1 MMNKMMKVLAT
12 DGTSPEGVAC
22 IKSCAQLDIKP
33 ALKPEELLAI
43 IGDYEGLIVR
53 SASQV
58 TAQVIEAGKKL
69 MVIGR
74 AGVGIDNI
82 DVNAATQ
89 RGIIVVNSPTG
100 NTIAAAEHTIGL
112 MMSLARHIPQANAS
126 LKAGQWLKSKYTG
139 IEVRNK
145 TIGIIGLGNIGSA
158 VARRC
163 QGLEMKVI
171 AFDPFVSAERA
182 KQLMVTMVSLEELFK
197 TSDFITI
204 HTPLNATT
212 KGLITEKEIALMKP
226 SVRII
231 NCARGGL
238 IDEELLAKVITE
250 KKIAGAAIDVFSK
263 EPTTESPLFSK
274 DNVVVTPHL
283 GASTAEAQ
291 VTAAKDVAEQIVD
304 VLNGR
309 PARYAVNIPFV
320 TAETFAVLSP
330 FMKTVSVAGALLSQ
344 LADGPITNLHI
355 KFDGEL
361 ANYDTTIL
369 KASMLN
375 GLLET
380 ISNERV
386 NLVNANVVANRRGI
400 TVVEEKNAACE
411 NYTSMVTL
419 VATTPKGT
427 TAVAA
432 TVLRGEPHI
441 VRVNDYWVDIVPSG
455 GYFLFSDHLD
465 RPGIIGAVGNITG
478 TANININSMN
488 VSRLKPRG
496 QALMVLALDEP
507 LSEKVLKQIKAVPDI
522 ADAKLVKL

>member
-1 MMNKMMKVLAT
+1 
-12 DGTSPEGVAC
+12 
-22 IKSCAQLDIKP
+22 
-33 ALKPEELLAI
+33 LLAI

-419 VATTPKGT
+419 VATTPQGT

>member
-1 MMNKMMKVLAT
+1 
-12 DGTSPEGVAC
+12 
-22 IKSCAQLDIKP
+22 
-33 ALKPEELLAI
+33 
-43 IGDYEGLIVR
+43 
-53 SASQV
+53 
-58 TAQVIEAGKKL
+58 

-375 GLLET
+375 GLLEA

-478 TANININSMN
+478 AANININSMN

-496 QALMVLALDEP
+496 QALMILALDEP
-507 LSEKVLKQIKAVPDI
+507 LPEKVLKQIKAVPDI

>member
-1 MMNKMMKVLAT
+1 MFKVLAT

-22 IKSCAQLDIKP
+22 IKECAQLDIKP

-43 IGDYEGLIVR
+43 IGDYEALIVR

-58 TAQVIEAGKKL
+58 NAQVIEAGKKL

-126 LKAGQWLKSKYTG
+126 LKGGQWLKSKYTG

-145 TIGIIGLGNIGSA
+145 TIGIIGLGNIGTA
-158 VARRC
+158 VARRA
-163 QGLEMKVI
+163 QGMEMKVI
-171 AFDPFVSAERA
+171 GYDPFISAERA
-182 KQLMVTMVSLEELFK
+182 KQLQVTLVSLEELFK
-197 TSDFITI
+197 QSDFITI

-212 KGLITEKEIALMKP
+212 KGIITEKEIALMKP

-238 IDEELLAKVITE
+238 IDEELLAKAITE
-250 KKIAGAAIDVFSK
+250 KKIAGAALDVFSK
-263 EPTTESPLFSK
+263 EPTTESPLFGK
-274 DNVVVTPHL
+274 DNVIVTPHL

-291 VTAAKDVAEQIVD
+291 ITAARDVAEQIVD

-320 TAETFAVLSP
+320 ASEVFAVLSP
-330 FMKTVSVAGALLSQ
+330 FMKTALVAGTLLSQ
-344 LADGPITNLHI
+344 LVEGQIKAIHI
-355 KFDGEL
+355 KYDGEI
-361 ANYDTTIL
+361 ANYDTAIL
-369 KASMLN
+369 KASVLN
-375 GLLET
+375 GLLEAIT
-380 ISNERV
+380 EEHV

-400 TVVEEKNAACE
+400 SVVEEKNATCE
-411 NYTSMVTL
+411 NYTSLVTL
-419 VATTPKGT
+419 VATTTKGT
-427 TAVAA
+427 TTVAA

-441 VRVNDYWVDIVPSG
+441 VRVNDYWLDIVPSG

-478 TANININSMN
+478 SSNININSMS

-496 QALMVLALDEP
+496 QALMILALDEP
-507 LSEKVLKQIKAVPDI
+507 LTDKVLKQIKAVPDI
-522 ADAKLVKL
+522 ASAKLVKL

>member
-1 MMNKMMKVLAT
+1 MMKVLVT
-12 DGTSPEGVAC
+12 DGTSEEGVAC
-22 IKSCAQLDIKP
+22 LKGVAHVDMKP
-33 ALKPEELLAI
+33 VLKPEELLAI
-43 IGDYEGLIVR
+43 ISDYEGLIVR
-53 SASQV
+53 SASTV

-89 RGIIVVNSPTG
+89 RGIIVVNAPTG

-126 LKAGQWLKSKYTG
+126 LKGGQWLKSKYTG

-145 TIGIIGLGNIGSA
+145 TLGIIGLGNIGAA
-158 VARRC
+158 VARRA

-182 KQLMVTMVSLEELFK
+182 KQLMVTMVSLEDLFK

-212 KGLITEKEIALMKP
+212 KSIITEKEIALMKP

-238 IDEELLAKVITE
+238 IDEDLLAKAITE
-250 KKIAGAAIDVFSK
+250 KKIAGAALDVFAK

-283 GASTAEAQ
+283 GASTTEAQ
-291 VTAAKDVAEQIVD
+291 ITSAKDVAEQIVD

-320 TAETFAVLSP
+320 NADTFAVLSP
-330 FMKTVSVAGALLSQ
+330 FMKAAAAAGILLSQ
-344 LADGPITNLHI
+344 LTEGQI
-355 KFDGEL
+355 KDIRISYDGEI
-361 ANYDTTIL
+361 AKYDSAIL
-369 KASMLN
+369 KASALN
-375 GLLET
+375 GLMGA
-380 ISNERV
+380 ISEERV
-386 NLVNANVVANRRGI
+386 NLVNANVVAGKRGI
-400 TVVEEKNAACE
+400 SVAEEKNLTCE
-411 NYTSMVTL
+411 NYASLITL
-419 VATTPKGT
+419 AATTSKGT
-427 TAVAA
+427 TTVAA

-441 VRVNDYWVDIVPSG
+441 VRINDYWLDIVPTD
-455 GYFLFSDHLD
+455 GYTLFSDHLD
-465 RPGIIGAVGNITG
+465 KPGIIGAVGNITG
-478 TANININSMN
+478 AANININSMH

-496 QALMVLALDEP
+496 QALMILALDEALP
-507 LSEKVLKQIKAVPDI
+507 DKVLKQIRAIPGI
-522 ADAKLVKL
+522 TDAKLVKF

>member
-1 MMNKMMKVLAT
+1 MMKVLAT

-43 IGDYEGLIVR
+43 IGDYEALIVR

-158 VARRC
+158 VARRA

-238 IDEELLAKVITE
+238 IDEELLAKAITE

-291 VTAAKDVAEQIVD
+291 VTAARDVAEQIVD

-344 LADGPITNLHI
+344 LAEGPITNLHI

-400 TVVEEKNAACE
+400 TVVEEKNATCE

-496 QALMVLALDEP
+496 QALMILALDEP
-507 LSEKVLKQIKAVPDI
+507 LPEKVLKQIKAVPDI

>member
-1 MMNKMMKVLAT
+1 MMKVLAT
-12 DGTSPEGVAC
+12 DGVSEEGIAC
-22 IKSCAQLDIKP
+22 LKSCAQVDMKP
-33 ALKPEELLAI
+33 ALKPEELTAI
-43 IGDYEGLIVR
+43 IGDYEALVVR
-53 SASQV
+53 SASLV
-58 TAQVIEAGKKL
+58 TAHVIEAGKKL

-82 DVNAATQ
+82 DVDAATQ
-89 RGIIVVNSPTG
+89 RGIIVVNAPTG
-100 NTIAAAEHTIGL
+100 NTISAAEHTIGL

-126 LKAGQWLKSKYTG
+126 LKSGQWLKSKYTG

-158 VARRC
+158 VARRA
-163 QGLEMKVI
+163 QGMEMKVI

-212 KGLITEKEIALMKP
+212 KGIITEKEIALMKP

-238 IDEELLAKVITE
+238 IDEELLVKAITE
-250 KKIAGAAIDVFSK
+250 KKIAGAAIDVFTK
-263 EPTTESPLFSK
+263 EPITESPLFSK

-291 VTAAKDVAEQIVD
+291 VTAARDVAEQIVD

-320 TAETFAVLSP
+320 AAETFAVLSP
-330 FMKTVSVAGALLSQ
+330 FMKTASVAGILLSQ
-344 LADGPITNLHI
+344 LVEGQIKDIHI
-355 KFDGEL
+355 KYDGEI
-361 ANYDTTIL
+361 ANYDTAIL
-369 KASMLN
+369 KASALN
-375 GLLET
+375 GLMGA
-380 ISNERV
+380 ISEERV

-400 TVVEEKNAACE
+400 NVVEEKNTACE
-411 NYTSMVTL
+411 NYTSLVTL
-419 VATTPKGT
+419 VATTNKGT
-427 TAVAA
+427 TTVAA
-432 TVLRGEPHI
+432 TVLRGEPHV
-441 VRVNDYWVDIVPSG
+441 VRINDYWVDIVPSD

-478 TANININSMN
+478 AANINIQSMH

-496 QALMVLALDEP
+496 QALMILSLDEP
-507 LSEKVLKQIKAVPDI
+507 LPDKVLKQIRAVPDI

>member
-1 MMNKMMKVLAT
+1 MKVLAT

-291 VTAAKDVAEQIVD
+291 GTAAKDVAEQIVD

>member
-43 IGDYEGLIVR
+43 IGDYEGLIIR

-419 VATTPKGT
+419 VATTPQGT

>member
-1 MMNKMMKVLAT
+1 MMKVLAT
-12 DGTSPEGVAC
+12 DGTSPEGVAY

-43 IGDYEGLIVR
+43 IGDYEALIVR

-89 RGIIVVNSPTG
+89 RGIIVVNAPTG
-100 NTIAAAEHTIGL
+100 NTISAAEHTIGL

-158 VARRC
+158 VARRA
-163 QGLEMKVI
+163 QGMEMKVI

-212 KGLITEKEIALMKP
+212 KGIITEKEIALMKP

-238 IDEELLAKVITE
+238 IDEELLAKAITE
-250 KKIAGAAIDVFSK
+250 KKIAGAALDVFSK
-263 EPTTESPLFSK
+263 EPITESPLFSK

-291 VTAAKDVAEQIVD
+291 VTAARDVAEQIVD

-330 FMKTVSVAGALLSQ
+330 FMKTVSVAGELLSQ
-344 LADGPITNLHI
+344 LAEGPITTLHI

-375 GLLET
+375 GLLGA

-400 TVVEEKNAACE
+400 TVVEEKNATCE
-411 NYTSMVTL
+411 NYTSLITL

-465 RPGIIGAVGNITG
+465 RPGIIGAVGNIAG
-478 TANININSMN
+478 TANININSMS

-496 QALMVLALDEP
+496 QAMMILALDEP
-507 LSEKVLKQIKAVPDI
+507 LPEKVLKQIKAIPDI

>member
-43 IGDYEGLIVR
+43 IGDYEALIVR

-419 VATTPKGT
+419 VATTPQGT

>member
-1 MMNKMMKVLAT
+1 MMKVLVT
-12 DGTSPEGVAC
+12 DGTSEEGVAC
-22 IKSCAQLDIKP
+22 LKGVAQVDMKP

-53 SASQV
+53 SASTV

-89 RGIIVVNSPTG
+89 RGIIVVNAPTG

-126 LKAGQWLKSKYTG
+126 LKGGQWLKSKYTG

-145 TIGIIGLGNIGSA
+145 TLGIIGLGNIGAA
-158 VARRC
+158 VARRA

-171 AFDPFVSAERA
+171 AFDPFVSADRA
-182 KQLMVTMVSLEELFK
+182 KQLMVTMVSLEDLFK

-212 KGLITEKEIALMKP
+212 KSIITEKEIALMKP

-238 IDEELLAKVITE
+238 IDEDLLAKAITE
-250 KKIAGAAIDVFSK
+250 KKIAGAALDVFAK
-263 EPTTESPLFSK
+263 EPTTESPLFAK

-291 VTAAKDVAEQIVD
+291 ITSARDVAEQIVD
-304 VLNGR
+304 VLNGK

-320 TAETFAVLSP
+320 NADTFAVLSP
-330 FMKTVSVAGALLSQ
+330 YMKTAAVAGILLSQ
-344 LADGPITNLHI
+344 LTEGQIKEIRISYDGEIA
-355 KFDGEL
+355 KFDS
-361 ANYDTTIL
+361 AIL
-369 KASMLN
+369 KASALN
-375 GLLET
+375 GLMGA
-380 ISNERV
+380 ISEERV
-386 NLVNANVVANRRGI
+386 NLVNANVVANKRGI
-400 TVVEEKNAACE
+400 SVTEEKNLTCD
-411 NYTSMVTL
+411 NYASLITL
-419 VATTPKGT
+419 AATTSKGT
-427 TAVAA
+427 TTVAA

-441 VRVNDYWVDIVPSG
+441 VRINDYWLDIVPSD

-478 TANININSMN
+478 AANININSMH

-496 QALMVLALDEP
+496 QALMILALDEALP
-507 LSEKVLKQIKAVPDI
+507 DKVLKQIRAIPDI
-522 ADAKLVKL
+522 SDAKLVKF

>member
-1 MMNKMMKVLAT
+1 MMKVLVT
-12 DGTSPEGVAC
+12 DGTSEEGVAC
-22 IKSCAQLDIKP
+22 LKGVAHVDMKP

-53 SASQV
+53 SASTV

-89 RGIIVVNSPTG
+89 RGIIVVNAPTG

-126 LKAGQWLKSKYTG
+126 LKGGQWLKSKYTG

-145 TIGIIGLGNIGSA
+145 TLGIIGLGNIGAA
-158 VARRC
+158 VARRA

-182 KQLMVTMVSLEELFK
+182 KQLMVTMVSLEDLFK

-212 KGLITEKEIALMKP
+212 KSIITEKEIALMKP

-238 IDEELLAKVITE
+238 IDEDLLAKAITE
-250 KKIAGAAIDVFSK
+250 KKIAGAALDVFTK
-263 EPTTESPLFSK
+263 EPTTESPLFAK

-291 VTAAKDVAEQIVD
+291 ITSAKDVAEQIVD
-304 VLNGR
+304 VLNGK

-320 TAETFAVLSP
+320 NADTFAVLSP
-330 FMKTVSVAGALLSQ
+330 FMKTAAVAGILLSQ
-344 LADGPITNLHI
+344 LTEGQIKEIRISYDGEIA
-355 KFDGEL
+355 KFDS
-361 ANYDTTIL
+361 AIL
-369 KASMLN
+369 KASALN
-375 GLLET
+375 GLMGA
-380 ISNERV
+380 ISEERV
-386 NLVNANVVANRRGI
+386 NLVNANVVANKRGI
-400 TVVEEKNAACE
+400 SVTEEKNLTCD
-411 NYTSMVTL
+411 NYASLITL
-419 VATTPKGT
+419 AATTSKGT
-427 TAVAA
+427 TTVAA

-441 VRVNDYWVDIVPSG
+441 VRINDYWLDIVPSD

-478 TANININSMN
+478 AANININSMH

-496 QALMVLALDEP
+496 QALMILSLDEALP
-507 LSEKVLKQIKAVPDI
+507 DKVLKQIRAIPDI
-522 ADAKLVKL
+522 TDAKLVKF

>member
-320 TAETFAVLSP
+320 TAEPFAVLSP

>member
-1 MMNKMMKVLAT
+1 MKVLAT